1 MKERFTEGPW
11 ELGDENNQ
19 YCEVQIGETVCSLT
33 RHDKMTGINVIDR
46 DEMLANAHLIMTAPK
61 MYDLL
66 MKIKDELFYKLSFN
80 ETSGLGE
87 LAEGYGVEIYSLLK
101 EARGE

>member
-1 MKERFTEGPW
+1 MKEKFTKGPW

-19 YCEVQIGETVCSLT
+19 YCEVQIGETVCSLS
-33 RHDKMTGINVIDR
+33 RHDKMTGINVINR

-61 MYDLL
+61 MYELL
-66 MKIKDELFYKLSFN
+66 MKIKDDLFYKLSF
-80 ETSGLGE
+80 EDQWLGA